1 ELVGYWARA
10 YSTKKLEDFTSYSI
24 SQLLIM
30 LGPSVLAAGLYQA
43 FGRLLYYTVPP
54 SHRTFRTL
62 FMPARFI
69 APVFVVLDVVAFFI
83 QLIGLGIALQS
94 INKDEEDKTQE
105 DKDAQKRGVDI
116 LRVGLIVQLLV
127 FGVFAVLCMR
137 IVLIS
142 KRWQFAWPDAGK
154 WRDLGWIVATGSF
167 LITFR
172 ALYRI
177 FEFTINNGDNYFA
190 THEWT
195 AYVFDAVPMVVF
207 VVLFSLYHPSKYL
220 PPTHMSLNHAYKRL
234 GNSGSKTSGP
244 RYDGVELGHRTPNV
258 VVQPAAGNDWVPPR
272 QEHMSTLEV
281 QGTWAN
287 PPRQEFDRQ
296 NERVYLP
303 YRSRSPSPNP
313 QERLIY

>member
-1 ELVGYWARA
+1 MAQPPV
-10 YSTKKLEDFTSYSI
+10 
-24 SQLLIM
+24 LL
-30 LGPSVLAAGLYQA
+30 SDWDANCQRYQ
-43 FGRLLYYTVPP
+43 
-54 SHRTFRTL
+54 
-62 FMPARFI
+62 
-69 APVFVVLDVVAFFI
+69 
-83 QLIGLGIALQS
+83 
-94 INKDEEDKTQE
+94 
-105 DKDAQKRGVDI
+105 
-116 LRVGLIVQLLV
+116 
-127 FGVFAVLCMR
+127 
-137 IVLIS
+137 
-142 KRWQFAWPDAGK
+142 
-154 WRDLGWIVATGSF
+154 
-167 LITFR
+167 FR

-244 RYDGVELGHRTPNV
+244 RYGGVELGHRTPDV

>member
-1 ELVGYWARA
+1 LVGYWARA
-10 YSTKKLEDFTSYSI
+10 YSTKNLEDFTSFSI

-94 INKDEEDKTQE
+94 INKDEEDMDQE

-127 FGVFAVLCMR
+127 FGIFAVLCVR

-154 WRDLGWIVATGSF
+154 WRALGWIVATGSF
-167 LITFR
+167 LITVG
-172 ALYRI
+172 YG
-177 FEFTINNGDNYFA
+177 TTTSSFA
-190 THEWT
+190 GTVMLI
-195 AYVFDAVPMVVF
+195 A
-207 VVLFSLYHPSKYL
+207 
-220 PPTHMSLNHAYKRL
+220 
-234 GNSGSKTSGP
+234 
-244 RYDGVELGHRTPNV
+244 
-258 VVQPAAGNDWVPPR
+258 NDTVSRP
-272 QEHMSTLEV
+272 
-281 QGTWAN
+281 
-287 PPRQEFDRQ
+287 
-296 NERVYLP
+296 LP
-303 YRSRSPSPNP
+303 YLRIHHQQWR
-313 QERLIY
+313 QLLRDT